1 MTPTK
6 GKEMFGIP
14 FQIFFTIAALL
25 AGPAFVIAAVDLLRT
40 FPKDNAPTE
49 PLVKPGT
56 RTTFNTFK

>member
-1 MTPTK
+1 
-6 GKEMFGIP
+6 MFGIP

-40 FPKDNAPTE
+40 FPKDNGTL